1 MRMREYLEKE
11 KKYYFEKY
19 IGPISSD
26 DYKKAIGGDV
36 DFKNEVDKYI
46 VLSEKLFLKLKQEGF
61 LKSEQILFPAPDK
74 LLKNFIRNQQ
84 NKTNFEDMLSIYLQF
99 SKTNM
104 ITSICNIFSGYRRR
118 HSVQIILFSYLM
130 LSESILFLFEDIIK
144 NIYHSKK
151 DKELPYVVLEK
162 LYEAIIRNK
171 DYEEFSDLF
180 KHLNKNLRNAIAHF
194 NYSIGRDTVVYHF
207 VDNQKN
213 KSEKIGLNQLHKD
226 FLRLL
231 ILFHILHR
239 QIDKTFT
246 KELKGLVYEGIL
258 PDPSTKSL

>member
-104 ITSICNIFSGYRRR
+104 IT
-118 HSVQIILFSYLM
+118 
-130 LSESILFLFEDIIK
+130 
-144 NIYHSKK
+144 
-151 DKELPYVVLEK
+151 
-162 LYEAIIRNK
+162 
-171 DYEEFSDLF
+171 
-180 KHLNKNLRNAIAHF
+180 
-194 NYSIGRDTVVYHF
+194 
-207 VDNQKN
+207 
-213 KSEKIGLNQLHKD
+213 
-226 FLRLL
+226 
-231 ILFHILHR
+231 
-239 QIDKTFT
+239 
-246 KELKGLVYEGIL
+246 
-258 PDPSTKSL
+258 